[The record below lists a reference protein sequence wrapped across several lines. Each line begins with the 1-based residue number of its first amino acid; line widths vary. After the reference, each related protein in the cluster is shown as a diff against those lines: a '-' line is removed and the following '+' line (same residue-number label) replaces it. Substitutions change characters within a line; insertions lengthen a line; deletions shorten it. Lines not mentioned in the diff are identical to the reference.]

1 MSLKRMKCYIRTSRW
16 EWYASVACKRSEI
29 KDYVESLKW
38 NEEQELSYEI
48 KDYVEFLKWN
58 ELKVLPYELRITLFY
73 MT

>member
-1 MSLKRMKCYIRTSRW
+1 MIRVIC
-16 EWYASVACKRSEI
+16 EHDLQKV
-29 KDYVESLKW
+29 LKW
-38 NEEQELSYEI
+38 NEEKELSYEI